1 MTGVIDVPDA
11 IGAFREY
18 VEHPHFDPAFVM
30 LTDTRQVSDVDARFR
45 AIVGGVHRSLT
56 LIRSFRQEA
65 RSVIYAPQ
73 DVAFGMA
80 RVLQQVVEPL
90 SHLRFEILRG
100 EAEALSRAGQPEPSF
115 DALHAA
121 FAQTPQTG

>member
-1 MTGVIDVPDA
+1 MSGIIDVPDA
-11 IGAFREY
+11 IAAFREY
-18 VEHPHFDPAFVM
+18 VGHPHFDPAFVM
-30 LTDTRQVSDVDARFR
+30 LTDTCQVSDVDARFR

-56 LIRSFRQEA
+56 LIRHFRQEA

-90 SHLRFEILRG
+90 SHLRFEILRD
-100 EAEALSRAGQPEPSF
+100 EAEALSSARQSERSF
-115 DALHAA
+115 DALHTALA
-121 FAQTPQTG
+121 HAPQTG